1 MRAADAVDRREQS
14 ERGQRVFSRVAAC
27 LSPHPRLN
35 SQLTLRIICEADAP
49 IYPPDQTENIPHH
62 TPINHR
68 FHRFHVHPAPNQRN
82 SETIPIQTTSAM
94 NINRPVFRAPPSL
107 PSIRSTA
114 IDRSS

>member
-1 MRAADAVDRREQS
+1 MPSTAESKAKGGS
-14 ERGQRVFSRVAAC
+14 VFSAVWPRVSA
-27 LSPHPRLN
+27 LNPRLN
-35 SQLTLRIICEADAP
+35 SQLTLHIICETDAP
-49 IYPPDQTENIPHH
+49 MYPPDQTENIPHH
-62 TPINHR
+62 TATNHR
-68 FHRFHVHPAPNQRN
+68 FHLFHVHPAPNQRN